1 MGVSHADDYHLNAHR
16 IFNHMSDKSASI
28 PRVSASIE
36 MDEEFI
42 KQRIFEYTKA
52 ISMCEDKRDQQ
63 ILKDVLKDGLI
74 RMQDKLLN
82 LQSK

>member
-1 MGVSHADDYHLNAHR
+1 LGVSHADDYYHNANW
-16 IFNHMSDKSASI
+16 IFDHMSDK
-28 PRVSASIE
+28 SASIE

-42 KQRIFEYTKA
+42 KQRISEYTKA
-52 ISMCEDKRDQQ
+52 ISMCDDKPHQQ

-82 LQSK
+82 LQTK

>member
-1 MGVSHADDYHLNAHR
+1 MN
-16 IFNHMSDKSASI
+16 DKSASI

-42 KQRIFEYTKA
+42 KQRIIEYTKA
-52 ISMCEDKRDQQ
+52 ISMCDDKPTQQ

-74 RMQDKLLN
+74 RMQDKLLK